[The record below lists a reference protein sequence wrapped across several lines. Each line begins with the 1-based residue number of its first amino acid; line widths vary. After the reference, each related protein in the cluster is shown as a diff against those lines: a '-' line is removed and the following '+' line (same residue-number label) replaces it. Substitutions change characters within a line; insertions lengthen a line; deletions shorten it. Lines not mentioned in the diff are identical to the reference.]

1 MKARHQRGFTL
12 IEIAIVLTVIS
23 LVLGGVLIGGNALIE
38 RSRVA
43 SLLSKIKD
51 LGVAARDF
59 KARYGYFPGDFPN
72 AGTYIIANGGISPGC
87 NYAAGAGVGN
97 GLVDAEMES
106 SCALEH
112 LVQAGLLSKV
122 ERDQAGNYI
131 LNSGFGVGQIS
142 LWFDGTTNENMI
154 RITSLPCSIALELD
168 RKLDNDS
175 PTPLSAAGIVRG
187 MDTSGNIVQ
196 TCVVDGANDPVVL
209 LVKY

>member
-1 MKARHQRGFTL
+1 MSRLHRGFTL

-23 LVLGGVLIGGNALIE
+23 LVLGGVLIGGNIVIE

-59 KARYGYFPGDFPN
+59 KTRYGYFPGDLPN
-72 AGTYIIANGGISPGC
+72 AGTYITTISPGC
-87 NYAAGAGVGN
+87 RPATGTGLGN
-97 GLVDAEMES
+97 GLVDDDTVES
-106 SCALEH
+106 PCAIEH

-122 ERDQAGNYI
+122 ERDTAGNYV
-131 LNSGFGVGQIS
+131 LSSGFGTGQIS
-142 LWFDGTTNENMI
+142 LWFDTTTNENMI
-154 RITSLPCSIALELD
+154 RIRYLPCSIALELD

-175 PTPLSAAGIVRG
+175 LTPLS
-187 MDTSGNIVQ
+187 SGNVKAASATKCGVDQ
-196 TCVVDGANDPVVL
+196 TGANDLVTL